1 MRGGPQCH
9 RLLGWHRDTWVQSSG
24 AVPGGMQ
31 GASWA
36 SGKKN
41 SSILCLQLSLCLLL
55 PAAAFKPSRAPSPIT
70 TLQ

>member
-1 MRGGPQCH
+1 MPPAAGMAQGHMGAEQRCCAWWDAGCQ
-9 RLLGWHRDTWVQSSG
+9 LGL
-24 AVPGGMQ
+24 
-31 GASWA
+31 
-36 SGKKN
+36 GKKT